1 MEVLEIVRKLY
12 RVANW
17 GTSVDNMNILVVEDD
32 ETIGKGLASAM
43 EHERFRVLWVDSA
56 ERGLD
61 VLQKELP
68 DLIISDIMLPGLDG
82 VSFMRQVKQ
91 EHPGMPVILLTAKG
105 EEIDRV
111 MGLEMGADDYVTKP
125 FSVREVV
132 ARVKARLRGRAQDV
146 AAPEI
151 YRFGNVKVDLRRRLL
166 WKGEEES
173 RLTTHEAGTLS
184 YLIANRG
191 KDVSRDDLLQ
201 NVWGYSAALTT
212 RTVDNQILKLRKK
225 IEDRPSQ
232 PRHILTIHGTGYR
245 FES

>member
-1 MEVLEIVRKLY
+1 MR
-12 RVANW
+12 
-17 GTSVDNMNILVVEDD
+17 ILVVEDD

-43 EHERFRVLWVDSA
+43 EHERFQVQWVDSA
-56 ERGLD
+56 ERALD
-61 VLQKELP
+61 ALQGALP

-82 VSFMRQVKQ
+82 VSFMRQIKQ

-132 ARVKARLRGRAQDV
+132 ARVKARLRGRAQEV
-146 AAPEI
+146 SAPEI

-166 WKGEEES
+166 WKGDEES

-184 YLIANRG
+184 YLISNRG

-225 IEDRPSQ
+225 IEEKPSQ